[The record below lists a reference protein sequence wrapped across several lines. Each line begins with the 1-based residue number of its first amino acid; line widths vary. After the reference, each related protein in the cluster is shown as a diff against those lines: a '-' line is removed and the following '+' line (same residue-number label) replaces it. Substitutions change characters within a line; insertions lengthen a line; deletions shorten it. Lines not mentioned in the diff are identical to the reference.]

1 MAQNECAG
9 LQLEFTHSAWPTL
22 NPTILDLKS
31 VIRCTDL
38 YLLELSLCT
47 PRREADSNP
56 LPLPV

>member
-1 MAQNECAG
+1 MAQNECAA
-9 LQLEFTHSAWPTL
+9 LRLEFTHSWPSV

-31 VIRCTDL
+31 VIRRTDV